1 MKKILFSALLVA
13 ATLLSVPASAQEVTY
28 VEDCSQ
34 GILLNKNKD
43 NWFITGRGGANFSF
57 GQRDMKATFLNRIGG
72 TGAIYAGKWLTPTFG
87 LRFGFNMTES
97 RGATTQYGSFR
108 DYGHSML
115 ENGYYPKKYYAL
127 GVEVDGLINMTNW
140 IMGYRPGR
148 VYNLV
153 LHGGF
158 GSTWFLHHNY
168 KDGELKWRLDGK
180 FFKGDRVFY
189 MNLGLENDFRVSDAV
204 SLFVDVEGQLIDFN
218 RADYL
223 VNLTAGI
230 TYRFKKREWNCP
242 VTAVC
247 PTWKYTDA
255 EGDALVARLGQA
267 DAKITDLQNQLDA
280 CLNAPKPKTT
290 TVVKGNC
297 DVLATVYY
305 PINVSSLSKREIGIL
320 SSVAEVMKENPNTHY
335 VLTGWADNYTGNEEI
350 NTRLRNARV
359 DGVHNFLI
367 KCGVNPDQIESGI
380 DGGNLTDFG
389 REGASLDRAV
399 TIRQK

>member
-1 MKKILFSALLVA
+1 MKKILFSAALVA
-13 ATLLSVPASAQEVTY
+13 ATLISVPASAQEPTY

-34 GILLNKNKD
+34 GLLLNRNKD
-43 NWFITGRGGANFSF
+43 NWFITARGGANFSF
-57 GQRDMKATFLNRIGG
+57 GQYDMKAKDLNRIGG

-87 LRFGFNMTES
+87 LRFGFNMTQS
-97 RGATTQYGSFR
+97 RGATTVGGEFR
-108 DYGHSML
+108 DYAHSQL
-115 ENGYYPKKYYAL
+115 ENGFYPKKYYGV
-127 GVEVDGLINMTNW
+127 GVEIDGLINMTNW

-158 GSTWFLHHNY
+158 GNMWFFRHEQDNG
-168 KDGELKWRLDGK
+168 DVKWK
-180 FFKGDRVFY
+180 FNEKNRVFY
-189 MNLGLENDFRVSDAV
+189 ANLGLENNFRVSDAV
-204 SLFVDVEGQLIDFN
+204 NLFVDVEGQCVDFP
-218 RADYL
+218 RADWL

-242 VTAVC
+242 VTAQC

-267 DAKITDLQNQLDA
+267 DAKIADLQNQLDA
-280 CLNAPKPKTT
+280 CLNAPKQKAT
-290 TVVKGNC
+290 TVVKGDC

-305 PINVSSLSKREIGIL
+305 PINVSSLGKRETGIL
-320 SSVAEVMKENPNTHY
+320 SSVAQVMKQNPDTHY
-335 VLTGWADNYTGNEEI
+335 VLTGWADNFTGNDEI

-359 DGVHNFLI
+359 DGVRNFLI

-380 DGGNLTDFG
+380 DAGSLTDFG

>member
-1 MKKILFSALLVA
+1 MKKVLFSAALVA
-13 ATLLSVPASAQEVTY
+13 ATMLSVPASAQEVTY

-34 GILLNKNKD
+34 GLLLNRNKD
-43 NWFITGRGGANFSF
+43 NWFITARGGANFSF
-57 GQRDMKATFLNRIGG
+57 GEYDMKAKDVNRIGG
-72 TGAIYAGKWLTPTFG
+72 TGAIFAGKWLTPTFG
-87 LRFGFNMTES
+87 LRFGFNMTQG
-97 RGATTQYGSFR
+97 RGATTATGLYR
-108 DYGHSML
+108 DYAHSQL
-115 ENGYYPKKYYAL
+115 QNGFYPKKYYGL
-127 GVEVDGLINMTNW
+127 GLEVDGLINMTNW

-158 GSTWFLHHNY
+158 GSMIFLRHA
-168 KDGELKWRLDGK
+168 KDNQDFEWKTRIK
-180 FFKGDRVFY
+180 ENRTFY
-189 MNLGLENDFRVSDAV
+189 MNLGLENNFRVSDAV
-204 SLFVDVEGQLIDFN
+204 DLFVDVEGQIIDFS
-218 RADYL
+218 RCDYL

-267 DAKITDLQNQLDA
+267 DAKIMDLQNQLDA
-280 CLNAPKPKTT
+280 CLNAPKQKTT
-290 TVVKGNC
+290 AVVKGDC
-297 DVLATVYY
+297 DALATIYY
-305 PINVSSLSKREIGIL
+305 PINVSSLSKRETGIL
-320 SSVAEVMKENPNTHY
+320 SSVAQVMKDNPDVHY

-359 DGVHNFLI
+359 DGVRNFLI
-367 KCGVNPDQIESGI
+367 KCGVNPDQLESGI
-380 DGGNLTDFG
+380 DAGNLTDFG